1 MTVDLNRALLDLSE
15 KGEKGY
21 TKDIEKLDKLA
32 EKMHEF
38 ASKDHPEIPLSKDNK
53 DDPNR
58 LLRAHTTD
66 ARVRY
71 FINNHDYKKPFL
83 HASKLPTENKRDNFI
98 YSVKGQMRDD
108 FYDAKKLLSTKPEL
122 FANKEKE
129 ELNKLFSSVDKQGGI
144 GKYFEKN
151 FGMEAPET
159 EAKEMVE
166 QAKSGKAKE
175 GFEFQAKTS
184 ALRDNDAGRV
194 YSFTVDAKEYAQ
206 KGQLHPKE
214 RKGINIDINSTQKQR
229 EAAIKDVAK
238 NFKEDLQTTRN
249 KLASGKLD
257 GFLSPS
263 EKETLKEKLKE
274 IDKMGGGDKFIE
286 QSFGKYAPE
295 SVKEKNKTKQQ
306 AVSKSANEQVKSF
319 KAKSSKDGEQLFSDK
334 DKQNMVDRFGSKGKE
349 ISNEVKK
356 FSTPDGKAQLKDAFN
371 KIKSNDKL
379 KETAK
384 EAYSKFVS
392 KDASEQVKSF
402 KSKSSKDGNQL
413 FSDKDKQ
420 NMVERFGSKSK
431 LVNKA
436 KEIAN
441 NKDVK
446 PILSGNSSPK
456 LNTPSKSIG
465 GR

>member
-15 KGEKGY
+15 KGKKGY

-38 ASKDHPEIPLSKDNK
+38 ASKDHPEISLSKDNK

-98 YSVKGQMRDD
+98 SSLKGQMRDD

-122 FANKEKE
+122 FNSKEKG
-129 ELNKLFSSVDKQGGI
+129 ELNKLFSDMDKQGGI
-144 GKYFEKN
+144 EKHFEK
-151 FGMEAPET
+151 
-159 EAKEMVE
+159 
-166 QAKSGKAKE
+166 
-175 GFEFQAKTS
+175 
-184 ALRDNDAGRV
+184 
-194 YSFTVDAKEYAQ
+194 
-206 KGQLHPKE
+206 
-214 RKGINIDINSTQKQR
+214 
-229 EAAIKDVAK
+229 
-238 NFKEDLQTTRN
+238 
-249 KLASGKLD
+249 
-257 GFLSPS
+257 
-263 EKETLKEKLKE
+263 
-274 IDKMGGGDKFIE
+274 
-286 QSFGKYAPE
+286 SFGLQARE
-295 SVKEKNKTKQQ
+295 SRSNEDKDLFLNKDKQIS
-306 AVSKSANEQVKSF
+306 SKDTSEQVKSF
-319 KAKSSKDGEQLFSDK
+319 KTKSSKDENQLFSDK

-356 FSTPDGKAQLKDAFN
+356 FSTPGGKEQLKDTFN

>member
-108 FYDAKKLLSTKPEL
+108 FYDAKKLLTTKPEL

-184 ALRDNDAGRV
+184 ALRDQDAGKV

-206 KGQLHPKE
+206 KGQLHPKKG
-214 RKGINIDINSTQKQR
+214 KGINIDINSTQKQR
-229 EAAIKDVAK
+229 EAAIKNVAK

-257 GFLSPS
+257 AFLSPS

-306 AVSKSANEQVKSF
+306 AVSKSANEQT
-319 KAKSSKDGEQLFSDK
+319 KD
-334 DKQNMVDRFGSKGKE
+334 
-349 ISNEVKK
+349 
-356 FSTPDGKAQLKDAFN
+356 TFN

-379 KETAK
+379 KET
-384 EAYSKFVS
+384 YSKFVS

-456 LNTPSKSIG
+456 LNAPSKSIG

>member
-1 MTVDLNRALLDLSE
+1 MTIDLNRALLDLSE

-38 ASKDHPEIPLSKDNK
+38 AAKDHPEIPLSKDNK
-53 DDPNR
+53 NDTNR

-98 YSVKGQMRDD
+98 SSLKGQMRDD

-159 EAKEMVE
+159 EAKKMVE
-166 QAKSGKAKE
+166 LARSGKARE

-184 ALRDNDAGRV
+184 ALRSEDAGKV
-194 YSFTVDAKEYAQ
+194 YSFTVDVNEYAQ

-214 RKGINIDINSTQKQR
+214 RKGVNIDINSTQKQR
-229 EAAIKDVAK
+229 EAAIKNVAK
-238 NFKEDLQTTRN
+238 NFKEDLKTTRD

-257 GFLSPS
+257 NFLSPS
-263 EKETLKEKLKE
+263 EKEVLKEKLKE
-274 IDKMGGGDKFIE
+274 IDKAGGENKFIE

-295 SVKEKNKTKQQ
+295 SVKTKENTKQQ
-306 AVSKSANEQVKSF
+306 TKVNN
-319 KAKSSKDGEQLFSDK
+319 KDLFP
-334 DKQNMVDRFGSKGKE
+334 N
-349 ISNEVKK
+349 
-356 FSTPDGKAQLKDAFN
+356 
-371 KIKSNDKL
+371 
-379 KETAK
+379 
-384 EAYSKFVS
+384 
-392 KDASEQVKSF
+392 
-402 KSKSSKDGNQL
+402 
-413 FSDKDKQ
+413 KDKQ
-420 NMVERFGSKSK
+420 NMVERFGAKSK
-431 LVNKA
+431 FGNKA
-436 KEIAN
+436 KEIAD

-446 PILSGNSSPK
+446 PIFSGNSSPK
-456 LNTPSKSIG
+456 LNAPSKSIG

>member
-58 LLRAHTTD
+58 LLRAHTTN

-98 YSVKGQMRDD
+98 SSLKGQMRDD

-151 FGMEAPET
+151 FGMDAPET

-166 QAKSGKAKE
+166 QAKSGKARE

-184 ALRDNDAGRV
+184 ALRDKDAGKV
-194 YSFTVDAKEYAQ
+194 YSFAVDVKEYAQ
-206 KGQLHPKE
+206 TGQLHPKE

-238 NFKEDLQTTRN
+238 NFKEDLKTTRD

-257 GFLSPS
+257 SFLSPS
-263 EKETLKEKLKE
+263 EKEVLKEKLKE
-274 IDKMGGGDKFIE
+274 IDKAGGENKFIE

-295 SVKEKNKTKQQ
+295 SVKTKENTKQKTK
-306 AVSKSANEQVKSF
+306 VNN
-319 KAKSSKDGEQLFSDK
+319 KDLFSNK
-334 DKQNMVDRFGSKGKE
+334 DKQNMVERFGSKGKE

-356 FSTPDGKAQLKDAFN
+356 FSTPGGKEQLKETFN

-402 KSKSSKDGNQL
+402 QSKSSKDGNQL

-420 NMVERFGSKSK
+420 NMAERFGSKSK

-456 LNTPSKSIG
+456 LNAPSKSIG

>member
-1 MTVDLNRALLDLSE
+1 MTVDLNRALLDLEE

-21 TKDIEKLDKLA
+21 TKDIEKLDKFA
-32 EKMHEF
+32 EKMHKF
-38 ASKDHPEIPLSKDNK
+38 ASKDNPEIPLSKDNK
-53 DDPNR
+53 DDINR
-58 LLRAHTTD
+58 LFSAHTQN

-83 HASKLPTENKRDNFI
+83 YASKLPTENKRYNSISSF
-98 YSVKGQMRDD
+98 KEQMRDD
-108 FYDAKKLLSTKPEL
+108 FYDAKKLLSTNPEL
-122 FANKEKE
+122 FTNKEKE

-151 FGMEAPET
+151 FGMAAPET
-159 EAKEMVE
+159 DAKEMVE
-166 QAKSGKAKE
+166 QARNGKAKE

-184 ALRDNDAGRV
+184 ALRREDAEKV
-194 YSFTVDAKEYAQ
+194 YSFTVDVKEYAQ

-229 EAAIKDVAK
+229 EAAIKNVAK
-238 NFKEDLQTTRN
+238 NFKEDLQTTRD

-257 GFLSPS
+257 YFLSPS
-263 EKETLKEKLKE
+263 EKEVLKEKLKE
-274 IDKMGGGDKFIE
+274 IDKFGGADKFIE
-286 QSFGKYAPE
+286 KSFGKYAPD
-295 SVKEKNKTKQQ
+295 SVKTKENVKQQ
-306 AVSKSANEQVKSF
+306 TKVNN
-319 KAKSSKDGEQLFSDK
+319 KDLGTK
-334 DKQNMVDRFGSKGKE
+334 
-349 ISNEVKK
+349 
-356 FSTPDGKAQLKDAFN
+356 
-371 KIKSNDKL
+371 
-379 KETAK
+379 
-384 EAYSKFVS
+384 
-392 KDASEQVKSF
+392 
-402 KSKSSKDGNQL
+402 GNQL

-420 NMVERFGSKSK
+420 SMAERFGSKSK